1 MLGRMVRSR
10 SIAVA
15 LLGFGVA
22 LWAACAAKQQNGQE
36 CLKADDCE
44 SGRCIQYVCIDPT
57 ASRPAVVTDT
67 GTASE
72 TGADAA
78 ADAVDSSADTS
89 TPDTATTDTGSDTG
103 SSDDGASGG

>member
-44 SGRCIQYVCIDPT
+44 SARCIQYVCVDPN
-57 ASRPAVVTDT
+57 ASRPAVTVDT
-67 GTASE
+67 GTAVE
-72 TGADAA
+72 TGTDAGT
-78 ADAVDSSADTS
+78 DTGAET
-89 TPDTATTDTGSDTG
+89 TPPPPTDTGTDTGSDTG
-103 SSDDGASGG
+103 SSDDASASG